1 MPICDDLPSMIP
13 VPRSWLAL
21 AAAAAALLAPFE
33 ALALDPARP
42 LDQLRHSRWDLGGGA
57 PGNIKAI
64 AQGRDGFL
72 WLGTSTGLYRFD
84 GIRFEHV
91 PPEDNDPRRSQQITA
106 LLAASNGDIWV
117 GYDFGGIAR
126 WRNGH
131 LRGANP
137 SRPRGGVISLVEG
150 SDGAIWVAANS
161 AGITVLNR
169 LAGGRWTLFDETR
182 GLGNGIEAIATGR
195 DGSLYAA
202 AQDGV
207 YALRRGGQRFGR
219 IAATSITNGAL
230 ARGTSGTIWLADDR
244 GLRRLD
250 RPRPVLR
257 MPVASTPY
265 VSRRMLVDRDGNIWI
280 AGADEGLVRRSVAG
294 AQRDRVTDGRLEMF
308 TERHGLT
315 GKLALSILEDREGN
329 IWVGT
334 PSGLDRFSASNVTQP
349 ASTET
354 LLTGFAGSGTPGS
367 IYVAGLSGL
376 YRLDAPPAPP
386 RLVLSRPGIGV
397 LCGDARALFAVTLSG
412 AVLVRDARPTP
423 IMRSGS
429 LNGALPVTCAM
440 DESGRIFGSFDGLYV
455 LDGTTLRRTAGA
467 TGSSAGAATM
477 LRSDGGGGLLAYRG
491 RTGVNRI
498 RGGTVQTLLPSQRNA
513 IGFVKTL
520 VRTRYGFLVG
530 GESGIARF
538 EGGRS
543 TFLTARR
550 YPFLAGVTGIAQ
562 TTRGA
567 TWIIGAAGI
576 VRVSTARLES
586 AFSGGAAS
594 LPVTRFGYEEGFR
607 ARSEAYDTN
616 DAIEDAA
623 GRVWFVT
630 NRGLAWIDPGS
641 LTRNVLPPPVVI
653 RSLTANGAAQSI
665 NHGEV
670 RLPAHTN
677 RIQVEFAALSL
688 TDANANRIR
697 YRLQGVDSDWIDA
710 DQDRRATYT
719 NLGPGSYV
727 FQIIAANN
735 DGVWN
740 RDGAR
745 VGLVIAPAFYQTRW
759 FAGLL
764 LVLGGVAA
772 WLLYRRRVRTVARRI
787 RDRLQVQVA
796 ERERIARELHDTLLQ
811 GMQGLMLHFQA
822 AANGVPSGTPARS
835 TIEQALERGDDV
847 LLEGRERVRD
857 LRASGPSATL
867 EARLATLVDAPTP
880 SGGPAMTLRVRGAP
894 RAICAPVVEELT
906 AIVGE
911 ALANAQLH
919 AQATHI
925 DVDLEYGPHELS
937 LSIADDG
944 IGIDESIR
952 AAGERDGRFGLI
964 GMRERATGV
973 GGVLAIRPGR
983 TRGTEVRVSIPAAV
997 AYIPVV
1003 RRRWLRG
1010 WRSDSSA
1017 G

>member
-1 MPICDDLPSMIP
+1 MTPLS
-13 VPRSWLAL
+13 RSWLVLVAAASFL
-21 AAAAAALLAPFE
+21 AAFE
-33 ALALDPARP
+33 ARAIDPARP

-91 PPEDNDPRRSQQITA
+91 TPEDDDPRRSQQVTA

-126 WRNGH
+126 WRDGR

-137 SRPRGGVISLVEG
+137 TKPRGGVIALIEG

-161 AGITVLNR
+161 AGTTILNR
-169 LAGGRWTLFDETR
+169 LAGGRWTLFDGSR
-182 GLGNGIEAIATGR
+182 GLGGGIESIAAGR
-195 DGSLYAA
+195 GGSLYAA

-219 IAATSITNGAL
+219 IAATGITNGAL
-230 ARGTSGTIWLADDR
+230 AGETSGAIWLADNR

-250 RPRPVLR
+250 RPRQVLSV
-257 MPVASTPY
+257 PAASTPY
-265 VSRRMLVDRDGNIWI
+265 VNRQLLVDRDGTIWI
-280 AGADEGLVRRSVAG
+280 AGSDEGLVRRSVTGSQDAR
-294 AQRDRVTDGRLEMF
+294 AANDRSELF
-308 TERHGLT
+308 TERQGLS
-315 GKLALSILEDREGN
+315 GKLALSMLEDREGN

-334 PSGLDRFSASNVTQP
+334 PSGLDRFSASNVAQP
-349 ASTET
+349 ASAKP
-354 LLTGFAGSGTPGS
+354 LLTGFAGSGAPRS
-367 IYVAGLSGL
+367 IHVAGLSGL

-386 RLVLSRPGIGV
+386 RLVLHRPGIGV
-397 LCGDARALFAVTLSG
+397 LCGDARAVFAVNLAG
-412 AVLVRDARPTP
+412 AVVIREGYLIPVK
-423 IMRSGS
+423 RSGT
-429 LNGALPVTCAM
+429 LDGALPVTCAT
-440 DESGRIFGSFDGLYV
+440 DASGRIFASFDGLYV
-455 LDGTTLRRTAGA
+455 LDGTTLRRAAGA
-467 TGSSAGAATM
+467 AGSSAGAATM
-477 LRSDGGGGLLAYRG
+477 LRSDGTGGLLAYRG

-498 RGGTVQTLLPSQRNA
+498 RGGTVQTLLPSRRNA

-562 TTRGA
+562 TARGA

-576 VRVSTARLES
+576 VHVPTARLEA
-586 AFSGGAAS
+586 AFADAAVS

-616 DAIEDAA
+616 DAIEDTA

-641 LTRNVLPPPVVI
+641 LTRNALPPPVVI
-653 RSLTANGAAQSI
+653 RSLTANGADQQI
-665 NHGEV
+665 GHGEV

-677 RIQVEFAALSL
+677 RIQIEFAALSL
-688 TDANANRIR
+688 TDAQANRIR
-697 YRLQGVDSDWIDA
+697 YRLQGVDSGWIDA
-710 DQDRRATYT
+710 DRDRRATYT

-727 FQIIAANN
+727 FQTIAANN

-740 RDGAR
+740 REGAR
-745 VGLVIAPAFYQTRW
+745 VALVIAPGFYQTRW

-764 LVLGGVAA
+764 LLLGGMVA
-772 WLLYRRRVRTVARRI
+772 WLLYRRRVRTVAQRI

-822 AANGVPSGTPARS
+822 AADGIPPGTPARD

-867 EARLATLVDAPTP
+867 EARLATLIDAPVS
-880 SGGPAMTLRVRGAP
+880 SGGAAMTLRTRGTP
-894 RAICAPVVEELT
+894 RAICAPVVEEL
-906 AIVGE
+906 AAVAGE
-911 ALANAQLH
+911 ALANAQSH
-919 AQATHI
+919 ARASHI
-925 DVDLEYGPHELS
+925 DVDLDYGRHALS
-937 LSIADDG
+937 LTIVDDG
-944 IGIDESIR
+944 LGIDDSVR
-952 AAGERDGRFGLI
+952 AAGGRDGRFGLI
-964 GMRERATGV
+964 GMRERATGI
-973 GGVLAIRPGR
+973 GGILEIRPGR
-983 TRGTEVRVSIPAAV
+983 TRGTEVRISIPAAV
-997 AYIPVV
+997 AYTPVV
-1003 RRRWLRG
+1003 RRRWLGG
-1010 WRSDSSA
+1010 WRSGPVA
-1017 G
+1017 V

>member
-1 MPICDDLPSMIP
+1 M
-13 VPRSWLAL
+13 
-21 AAAAAALLAPFE
+21 
-33 ALALDPARP
+33 DPARP

-64 AQGRDGFL
+64 AQGHDGFL

-91 PPEDNDPRRSQQITA
+91 TPEDNDPRRSQQVTA

-126 WRNGH
+126 WRDGR

-137 SRPRGGVISLVEG
+137 SKPRGGVISLIEG
-150 SDGAIWVAANS
+150 DDSAIWVAANS
-161 AGITVLNR
+161 AGTTILNR
-169 LAGGRWTLFDETR
+169 FAGGRRTRFDGIR
-182 GLGNGIEAIATGR
+182 GLGNGIEAIAAGR

-207 YALRRGGQRFGR
+207 YMLRRGSQRFDR
-219 IAATSITNGAL
+219 IAATGITNGAL
-230 ARGTSGTIWLADDR
+230 ARGTTGAIWLADDR

-250 RPRPVLR
+250 RPRSALR
-257 MPVASTPY
+257 VPAASTPY
-265 VSRRMLVDRDGNIWI
+265 VNRQMLIDRAGNIWI
-280 AGADEGLVRRSVAG
+280 AGSDEGLVRRSVA
-294 AQRDRVTDGRLEMF
+294 RVEGDHAVDGQSELF
-308 TERHGLT
+308 TERQGLS

-334 PSGLDRFSASNVTQP
+334 PSGLDRFSASNVAQP

-354 LLTGFAGSGTPGS
+354 LLTGFAGSGAPGS
-367 IYVAGLSGL
+367 IYVAGLSGI

-397 LCGDARALFAVTLSG
+397 LCGDARAVFAVTLSG
-412 AVLVRDARPTP
+412 AVVVRKGNPTVVT
-423 IMRSGS
+423 RSGT
-429 LNGALPVTCAM
+429 LGGALPVTCAM
-440 DESGRIFGSFDGLYV
+440 DASGRIFGSFDGLYV
-455 LDGTTLRRTAGA
+455 LDGTTLRRTIGV

-477 LRSDGGGGLLAYRG
+477 LRSDGDGGLLAYRG

-498 RGGTVQTLLPSQRNA
+498 RGGTVRTLLASRRNA

-538 EGGRS
+538 EKGRS
-543 TFLTARR
+543 TFLTALR

-562 TTRGA
+562 TARGA
-567 TWIIGAAGI
+567 TWIISAAGI
-576 VRVSTARLES
+576 VRVPTARLEA
-586 AFSGGAAS
+586 AFADAAAS

-623 GRVWFVT
+623 GRIWFVT

-641 LTRNVLPPPVVI
+641 LTRNALPPPVVI
-653 RSLTANGAAQSI
+653 RSLTANGADQPI
-665 NHGEV
+665 GQGEV

-677 RIQVEFAALSL
+677 RIQIEFAALSL
-688 TDANANRIR
+688 TDANANHIR
-697 YRLQGVDSDWIDA
+697 YRLQGVDSGWVDA
-710 DQDRRATYT
+710 DRDRRATYT

-727 FQIIAANN
+727 FQIVAANN

-745 VGLVIAPAFYQTRW
+745 VSLVIAPTFYQTRW

-764 LVLGGVAA
+764 LLLGGVVA

-822 AANGVPSGTPARS
+822 AANGIPSGTPARD

-867 EARLATLVDAPTP
+867 EARLAGLIDAPVP
-880 SGGPAMTLRVRGAP
+880 DGAAMALRVRGTP
-894 RAICAPVVEELT
+894 RALCAPVVEELA
-906 AIVGE
+906 AIAGE
-911 ALANAQLH
+911 ALANAQSH
-919 AQATHI
+919 ARATQI
-925 DVDLEYGPHELS
+925 DVDLDYRRHELS

-944 IGIDESIR
+944 IGIDDGVR
-952 AAGERDGRFGLI
+952 AAGEREGRFGLI
-964 GMRERATGV
+964 GMQERATGI
-973 GGVLAIRPGR
+973 GGILAIRPAR
-983 TRGTEVRVSIPAAV
+983 ARGTEVMISIPAAV
-997 AYIPVV
+997 AYIPVI
-1003 RRRWLRG
+1003 RRRWLRRR
-1010 WRSDSSA
+1010 RSDLPA
-1017 G
+1017 I

>member
-1 MPICDDLPSMIP
+1 MTRLSRP
-13 VPRSWLAL
+13 WLAL
-21 AAAAAALLAPFE
+21 AAAAAALLVPFG
-33 ALALDPARP
+33 ALAMDPARP
-42 LDQLRHSRWDLGGGA
+42 LDQLRHTRWDLGGGA

-91 PPEDNDPRRSQQITA
+91 PPEDNDPRRSQQVTA
-106 LLAASNGDIWV
+106 LLAAGNGDIWV

-126 WRNGH
+126 WRDGR
-131 LRGANP
+131 LRGANA
-137 SRPRGGVISLVEG
+137 SKPRGGVIALAED

-161 AGITVLNR
+161 AGTTILNR
-169 LAGGRWTLFDETR
+169 FAGGRWTLFDETR
-182 GLGNGIEAIATGR
+182 GLGGGIEAIAAGR
-195 DGSLYAA
+195 DGGLYAA
-202 AQDGV
+202 MQDGV
-207 YALRRGGQRFGR
+207 YVLRRGSVRFDR
-219 IAATSITNGAL
+219 ITASGVTNGAL
-230 ARGTSGTIWLADDR
+230 ARGTSGAIWLADDR

-250 RPRPVLR
+250 RPRSVLR
-257 MPVASTPY
+257 VPAASTPY
-265 VSRRMLVDRDGNIWI
+265 VSRRMLIDRDDAIWI
-280 AGADEGLVRRSVAG
+280 AGSDEGLVRRLVAG
-294 AQRDRVTDGRLEMF
+294 PQRDRVTDSRSELF
-308 TERHGLT
+308 TERQGLS

-354 LLTGFAGSGTPGS
+354 LLTGFAGSGAPGS
-367 IYVAGLSGL
+367 IHVAGLSGL
-376 YRLDAPPAPP
+376 YRLDVPPAPP

-397 LCGDARALFAVTLSG
+397 LCGDARALFVVTLSG
-412 AVLVRDARPTP
+412 AVVVRDARPTP
-423 IMRSGS
+423 VTRSRTLG
-429 LNGALPVTCAM
+429 GALPVTCAV

-455 LDGTTLRRTAGA
+455 LDGTTLRRTTGA

-491 RTGVNRI
+491 RTGINRL
-498 RGGTVQTLLPSQRNA
+498 RGGTVQTLLASQRNA

-562 TTRGA
+562 TARGA

-576 VRVSTARLES
+576 VRVPTAQLDS
-586 AFSGGAAS
+586 AFSGSAAS
-594 LPVTRFGYEEGFR
+594 LSVTRFGYEEGFR

-616 DAIEDAA
+616 DAVEDTA

-641 LTRNVLPPPVVI
+641 LTRNALPPPVVI
-653 RSLTANGAAQSI
+653 RSLTANGTAQPI
-665 NHGEV
+665 GHGEV
-670 RLPAHTN
+670 YLPAHTN

-688 TDANANRIR
+688 TDANANHIR

-740 RDGAR
+740 RDGAS

-764 LVLGGVAA
+764 LLLGGSVG
-772 WLLYRRRVRTVARRI
+772 WLLYRRRVRTVAQRI

-822 AANGVPSGTPARS
+822 AANGIPSGTPARD

-867 EARLATLVDAPTP
+867 EARLTILVDAPTP
-880 SGGPAMTLRVRGAP
+880 SGGAAMTLRVRGAP
-894 RAICAPVVEELT
+894 RAICAPVVEELA

-925 DVDLEYGPHELS
+925 DVDLEYGRHELS
-937 LSIADDG
+937 VSIADDG
-944 IGIDESIR
+944 IGMDESIR
-952 AAGERDGRFGLI
+952 TAGARDGRFGLI

-983 TRGTEVRVSIPAAV
+983 MRGTEVRISIPAAV

-1003 RRRWLRG
+1003 RRRWL
-1010 WRSDSSA
+1010 
-1017 G
+1017 